1 MPPISHPKIAYRL
14 VHIRQVL
21 TIDHNRSEWRIVSP
35 LSFGISVS
43 KCSVPDDCK
52 RFFNISTPSDI
63 IEFVTRIDG
72 EGGPWEG
79 W

>member
-1 MPPISHPKIAYRL
+1 MPPTSHPKIAYRL

-35 LSFGISVS
+35 LISVS

-52 RFFNISTPSDI
+52 RFSNISTPLDV
-63 IEFVTRIDG
+63 IEILRKIDG
-72 EGGPWEG
+72 KGGPREG